1 MLLKPCRCGKLIPYG
16 QSYCDKCLF
25 IIEKQREQYK
35 RDSNKR
41 YNKNRELKYVG
52 FYNSKDWHV
61 LSRSRLQHDNYK
73 CVKCGAIASEVDHIL
88 PIQTPEGWERRL
100 DFDNTQ
106 SLCIDCHNKKHNRF
120 IKKHS
125 IK

>member
-1 MLLKPCRCGKLIPYG
+1 M
-16 QSYCDKCLF
+16 
-25 IIEKQREQYK
+25 
-35 RDSNKR
+35 
-41 YNKNRELKYVG
+41 G